1 MQQQFYSSEEQNTS
15 VYQSSGSS
23 PMVQARIDAYLD
35 RTCAPLFRTLSQEE
49 AAEQHAEMRSH
60 MESMVAAY
68 IELGSSEIEAVSLT
82 LEQFGSGQSVERA
95 WRQECDTVQAE
106 AGRGTFWSAIRPTL
120 GFSMANG
127 IALPIMLEVYA
138 AITHRYFE
146 RGAALPGS
154 LTATALLV
162 FCAEYALFPGF
173 LGFLAGRRAR
183 GKTLIASVASL
194 PILQLLCLS
203 LTTLLFHGLTFSH
216 HMSEVLG
223 ASTLAFCANS
233 LGCSILGAGVARRR
247 QKRVLRP
254 AKSR

>member
-1 MQQQFYSSEEQNTS
+1 MQHHFASSEEPTIPGYLS
-15 VYQSSGSS
+15 AASA

-35 RTCAPLFRTLSQEE
+35 RTCAPLFRTLPQEE
-49 AAEQHAEMRSH
+49 ALEQRAEMHSH
-60 MESMVAAY
+60 IESMVAAY

-82 LEQFGSGQSVERA
+82 LEQFGSGQRVERA

-120 GFSMANG
+120 GYVVANG

-138 AITHRYFE
+138 ALTHRCFE
-146 RGAALPGS
+146 TGAALPGT

-173 LGFLAGRRAR
+173 LGFLAGRRTR
-183 GKTLIASVASL
+183 GKTLVASVAAL
-194 PILQLLCLS
+194 PILQLMCLS
-203 LTTLLFHGLTFSH
+203 LTMWISHGPTFFH

-223 ASTLAFCANS
+223 GSTLAFCANS
-233 LGCSILGAGVARRR
+233 LGCSILGVCVARRR
-247 QKRVLRP
+247 QKRALRP

>member
-1 MQQQFYSSEEQNTS
+1 MQHQFSSSEEPTLS
-15 VYQSSGSS
+15 AYVALKGD
-23 PMVQARIDAYLD
+23 PMVQARIDGYLD
-35 RTCAPLFRTLSQEE
+35 RSCAPLFRTLPQEE
-49 AAEQHAEMRSH
+49 AAEQRAEMRSH

-82 LEQFGSGQSVERA
+82 LEQFGSEQSVERA

-120 GFSMANG
+120 GYVVANG

-146 RGAALPGS
+146 TGAALPGS

-183 GKTLIASVASL
+183 GKTLVASVVAL

-203 LTTLLFHGLTFSH
+203 LTTWISYGPTFSH
-216 HMSEVLG
+216 HMSEMLG
-223 ASTLAFCANS
+223 GSTLAFCANS
-233 LGCSILGAGVARRR
+233 LGCSILGVGVAWRK
-247 QKRVLRP
+247 QKRALRL

>member
-1 MQQQFYSSEEQNTS
+1 MQQHFSSSEEPTVSAYLTS
-15 VYQSSGSS
+15 KSN

-35 RTCAPLFRTLSQEE
+35 RTCAALFRTLPQEE
-49 AAEQHAEMRSH
+49 AAEQRAEMRSH
-60 MESMVAAY
+60 IESMVAAY

-82 LEQFGSGQSVERA
+82 LEQFGSEQSVERA

-120 GFSMANG
+120 KYAVANA
-127 IALPIMLEVYA
+127 IALPLMLEVYA
-138 AITHRYFE
+138 ALTHRYFE
-146 RGAALPGS
+146 TGAALPS
-154 LTATALLV
+154 ALTAAALLV

-183 GKTLIASVASL
+183 GKTLVASMVAL

-203 LTTLLFHGLTFSH
+203 LTMLISHGPTFSH

-223 ASTLAFCANS
+223 GSTLAFCANS

-247 QKRVLRP
+247 QKRALRL
-254 AKSR
+254 AKGR